1 MTKKNEENNFVYQLL
16 NGDKLTT
23 SQFLT
28 YFEDKVFKTIRKYKM
43 ISQTDKIIVA
53 LSGGKD
59 SITTL
64 YLLKRYMEKRNLQ
77 KNITALLVDEG
88 IKNYRDISI
97 EFSKK
102 FCKDEKI
109 ELLIESFKQNFKTTQ
124 DENVELIKKEN
135 ISPCNCCGTFR
146 RNILNKTAKKLGAT
160 KVATGHNLDDES
172 QSILLNIFKNNFEI
186 LSRSGPVNGITKN
199 EKFITRI
206 KPLYFCS
213 EKEVKLYTYIKKFG
227 IKYDSCPYSNESFRD
242 EISEMINQF
251 EDKHKGVKQG
261 IVNFFL
267 SIKKDLET
275 KSIKEKNNSTILCMT
290 CKEPSKQK
298 ICNSCKMVEK
308 LKSLTINQ

>member
-16 NGDKLTT
+16 NGDKLT
-23 SQFLT
+23 SSEFLT
-28 YFEDKVFKTIRKYKM
+28 YFENKVFKTMRKYKM
-43 ISQTDKIIVA
+43 ISQTDKIIIA

-64 YLLKRYMEKRNLQ
+64 FLLNKFIKKRNF
-77 KNITALLVDEG
+77 KHKITALLVDEG
-88 IKNYRDISI
+88 IENYRDVSI
-97 EFSKK
+97 EFSKN
-102 FCKDEKI
+102 FCKKYDI
-109 ELLIESFKQNFKTTQ
+109 ELIIESFKSNFKTTQ
-124 DENVELIKKEN
+124 DENVSIIKKTN

-146 RNILNKTAKKLGAT
+146 RNILNKTAKKLNAN

-172 QSILLNIFKNNFEI
+172 QSIMLNIFKNNFES
-186 LSRSGPVNGITKN
+186 LSRSGPINGIVKN

-227 IKYDSCPYSNESFRD
+227 IKYDSCPYSKESFRD

-267 SIKKDLET
+267 NIKKDLE
-275 KSIKEKNNSTILCMT
+275 KKYVKENIGTTINCNV
-290 CKEPSKQK
+290 CGEPSKQK